1 MRKKAIVKLKVI
13 NEVNLNGEIKTKSIR
28 FTMKISKQKIIKFL
42 TKYNYQFKV
51 GILDNKLIHNS
62 NYIEVYTQEYWGD
75 LIEDFLVKYSV
86 KQNTQ
91 N

>member
-1 MRKKAIVKLKVI
+1 
-13 NEVNLNGEIKTKSIR
+13 
-28 FTMKISKQKIIKFL
+28 MKISKQKIIKFL
-42 TKYNYQFKV
+42 SKYNYQFKV